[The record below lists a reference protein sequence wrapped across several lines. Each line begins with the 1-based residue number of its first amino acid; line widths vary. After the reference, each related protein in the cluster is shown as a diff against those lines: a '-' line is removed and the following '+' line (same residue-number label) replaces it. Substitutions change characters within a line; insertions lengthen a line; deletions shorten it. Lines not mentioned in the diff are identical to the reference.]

1 MLKRNNTWEAL
12 PLVLDTFQ
20 VADIIHCH
28 PETVKRALRSGKL
41 KGNKVGGRNW
51 SVSRD
56 ALREYIEGG
65 TTA

>member
-28 PETVKRALRSGKL
+28 PETVKEL
-41 KGNKVGGRNW
+41 
-51 SVSRD
+51 
-56 ALREYIEGG
+56 
-65 TTA
+65 

>member
-1 MLKRNNTWEAL
+1 M
-12 PLVLDTFQ
+12 LDTFQ

-41 KGNKVGGRNW
+41 KGNKIGGRNW

>member
-20 VADIIHCH
+20 AAEIIHCH
-28 PETVKRALRSGKL
+28 PETVKRALRKGKL
-41 KGNKVGGRNW
+41 KGNKIGGRDW
-51 SVSRD
+51 SISRD
-56 ALREYIEGG
+56 ALKEYIEGG

>member
-20 VADIIHCH
+20 VAEIMHRH

-41 KGNKVGGRNW
+41 KGNKIGGRNW
-51 SVSRD
+51 LVSRD